1 MVNRT
6 TITIHTRQRTVV
18 RPLSDASL
26 VRCQHCQTDVLG
38 ATPDCAANMLEVST
52 TAMRTFI
59 ESGMVHLTT
68 ASFGARLVCCNSL
81 FNLSTQ
87 QDEEV

>member
-1 MVNRT
+1 
-6 TITIHTRQRTVV
+6 
-18 RPLSDASL
+18 
-26 VRCQHCQTDVLG
+26 
-38 ATPDCAANMLEVST
+38 
-52 TAMRTFI
+52 MRTFI